1 MKKFFAMMMAL
12 VLVLCMAACGS
23 KNEVV
28 KMRFVTGG
36 ESGTYFA
43 FGGTI
48 AQHATNNAEGI
59 EVIGPKA
66 FSSVGNKNVL
76 METVTLPSSLREIG
90 ESAFRN
96 CKSLSSITIPDSVTK
111 IVWCAFFAV
120 TSLSSITIP
129 ITVTSIEGYAFQK
142 CNSLT
147 AIHYNGTMEQWS
159 KINLDDNWHSQSSI
173 EVIHC
178 SDGDIKVN

>member
-1 MKKFFAMMMAL
+1 MIYINKVLYKYKGTMPDNTSISIKDGIVSISEDAFAECAGL
-12 VLVLCMAACGS
+12 TS
-23 KNEVV
+23 IIIPNS
-28 KMRFVTGG
+28 VT
-36 ESGTYFA
+36 
-43 FGGTI
+43 
-48 AQHATNNAEGI
+48 
-59 EVIGPKA
+59 
-66 FSSVGNKNVL
+66 
-76 METVTLPSSLREIG
+76 EIG

-147 AIHYNGTMEQWS
+147 AIHYNGTMAQWS

-173 EVIHC
+173 EVVHC
-178 SDGDIKVN
+178 SDGDIKVNQFND